1 MRTGLQVENER
12 GFGRGSLPPSA
23 PGLLAQT
30 PQAPNPRPCF
40 CRTSLD
46 SLASSNGIPNPRT
59 DHNRSSCSSCTF
71 GHGSGTPGGT
81 RQRISVPDFP
91 RGGQSSWLLVIISHK
106 YPETVPD
113 CFIYIPSRGKKQRQ
127 RQNQTGENGAICK
140 ALLRMSGLFCLLL
153 SREERNYNKLLA
165 GEPRR
170 RRGRQAEARGRGA
183 HSCAESSLVTP
194 EQPAGR
200 TEHPQPQFS
209 C

>member
-1 MRTGLQVENER
+1 VRTGLQVENER

-91 RGGQSSWLLVIISHK
+91 RGGQSSRLLVIISHK
-106 YPETVPD
+106 YPET
-113 CFIYIPSRGKKQRQ
+113 SR
-127 RQNQTGENGAICK
+127 TV
-140 ALLRMSGLFCLLL
+140 LFTF
-153 SREERNYNKLLA
+153 
-165 GEPRR
+165 
-170 RRGRQAEARGRGA
+170 RRGEKSKGSVKTRLGKTGPSAK
-183 HSCAESSLVTP
+183 HC
-194 EQPAGR
+194 
-200 TEHPQPQFS
+200 
-209 C
+209 